1 MTTQQIEYV
10 ITLAE
15 ERSFVKAAQRLYV
28 TQPALSQF
36 IKNVENEVGARL
48 FERGTTPLRLTEI
61 GEIYIE
67 SARRIRKEQNEM
79 EQRIDDLTNM
89 RKGKLTIGT
98 SSFRASCLLPK
109 SVEAFQTKYSGIRL
123 NIVVDQ
129 LVNLKNMLY
138 TGDIDL
144 CIESA
149 DFDAAKFY
157 SEPLFTERYYMA
169 APTNHPFC
177 ERFKEECLSA
187 DDIFNDT
194 EKMYTTKGIKLEDLV
209 GLPFVWM
216 ERNAALYDEYRA
228 ACRKLDCEP
237 DIKLTANQYETAFH
251 WAHSQIAFSFI
262 PDTLIRFGN
271 HKEHPNYFKINSD
284 FTSKPIQVAMRK
296 NRYVTHTMK
305 VYLKILKELIGVG
318 TWNLN
323 T

>member
-1 MTTQQIEYV
+1 M
-10 ITLAE
+10 
-15 ERSFVKAAQRLYV
+15 

-36 IKNVENEVGARL
+36 IKNVENEVGAKL

-61 GEIYIE
+61 GQIYIE
-67 SARRIRKEQNEM
+67 SARKIRKEQQEM

-109 SVEAFQTKYSGIRL
+109 SVETFQNKYSGIQL

-144 CIESA
+144 CIEST
-149 DFDAAKFY
+149 DFDAGKFY
-157 SEPLFTERYYMA
+157 SEPLFTERYYLA
-169 APTNHPFC
+169 APTTHEFC
-177 ERFKEECLSA
+177 QEHKEECLSA
-187 DDIFNDT
+187 EDIFIDS
-194 EKMYTTKGIKLEDLV
+194 EKMYETKGISMEQLV

-216 ERNAALYDEYRA
+216 DRNAGLYDDYR
-228 ACRKLDCEP
+228 KVCEELNYQP
-237 DIKLTANQYETAFH
+237 DIKLHANQYETAFH
-251 WAHSQIAFSFI
+251 WAHSKIAFSFI

-271 HKEHPNYFKINSD
+271 HKEHPNYYKIASTHTTKD
-284 FTSKPIQVAMRK
+284 IQIAMRK
-296 NRYVTHTMK
+296 NRYVTRAMK
-305 VYLKILKELIGVG
+305 VYLQILKELIGVG